1 MGYISSLMKR
11 YTGTKRRIDALFY
24 LHTVVSAVLGIVGF
38 VLPHTFEWFLVHH
51 GERLTLRDNADP
63 SQKVAHLLVRC
74 YAALIAGQGAGGE
87 AGPVHSAGLLMAGEQ
102 AWPIADLRVDWAE
115 TDPIGQLAALWAL
128 WLPQMDA
135 YVQRGLNPTVAP
147 SYGVPGDE

>member
-1 MGYISSLMKR
+1 MKR

-74 YAALIAGQGAGGE
+74 YAALIAGQVRRREGAGDAVGE
-87 AGPVHSAGLLMAGEQ
+87 RAGWGLLLGRSGGQALSGWQCVWAAHAGICLLC
-102 AWPIADLRVDWAE
+102 ARASDRRSLRRGPLSHSTA
-115 TDPIGQLAALWAL
+115 
-128 WLPQMDA
+128 
-135 YVQRGLNPTVAP
+135 QR
-147 SYGVPGDE
+147 S